1 MINLITGGT
10 GFIGSH
16 LALELHKRGEK
27 VILFDVKEDCTI
39 INDIRDDISIIKG
52 DLGSRMADCVSCDG

>member
-1 MINLITGGT
+1 MVNLITGGT

-39 INDIRDDISIIKG
+39 INDIRDDI
-52 DLGSRMADCVSCDG
+52 